1 MCLFIETILIKNG
14 ILKNLQ
20 YHQKRVNITTKKH
33 FGSMSIDLKKE
44 TLKAPKIGIYR
55 CRITYSKKV
64 KKVEFSPYVLTKKA
78 KIKAIVTDLDYNFK
92 KNDRK
97 EIEEALKSAK
107 EEGFDEV
114 LFVKNGFVTD
124 TSIANIAFFNG
135 KEWFTPVFSLLK
147 GTMRERLIDARF
159 LKKAAIKK
167 KDIASFSFFALFNS
181 LSGFY
186 VAGSVK
192 NINLG
197 DDGGN

>member
-33 FGSMSIDLKKE
+33 FGSMCIDLKKE
-44 TLKAPKIGIYR
+44 TLKAPKVGMYR
-55 CRITYSKKV
+55 CRVIYSKKV

-97 EIEEALKSAK
+97 EIEEALKNTK
-107 EEGFDEV
+107 EDGFDEV

-124 TSIANIAFFNG
+124 TSIANIAFFDG
-135 KEWFTPVFSLLK
+135 KKWLTPVFPLLK
-147 GTMRERLIDARF
+147 GTMRERLIDACF

-167 KDIASFSFFALFNS
+167 KDIASFSLFALFNS